1 MLQIKIWRATL
12 FCGFVVALA
21 KQPLAGQDWPQWRGP
36 NRDGVVSSFS
46 EPKVWPEKLKP
57 IWKISVGTGHSS
69 PVLAGGRIYIHT
81 RQGEREVVSC
91 LNLDTGKLLWQEG
104 YPAPYTMNPA
114 AVSHGK
120 GPKST
125 PVISNGKLYTMGIT
139 GILAC
144 FDSDTGK
151 VLWRKEFSREFK
163 ETSPL
168 FGVSMSPAVEGGL
181 VIAHVGGH
189 DQGALEAFNAE
200 TGEVKWSWKGDG
212 PGHASPIIVE
222 QGGTRQVVTQTQKY
236 LVGVS
241 ASNGKLLWSIPFTTD
256 YDQNIVTPLLYQ
268 QMLIFSGLSKGT
280 TAIKVIKKGNDW
292 STEKVWENPQI
303 SMYMNS
309 PVLSGDLLFGLS
321 HRNKGQFFCLDAR
334 TGATLWTSDGRQ
346 GENAAMV
353 SAGDVLFLLTNDA
366 ELIVARKSAKGF
378 EPIRRYTVAE
388 SPTWAHPVVM
398 GPRILIKDASTLA
411 LWSLD

>member
-1 MLQIKIWRATL
+1 MFHTHLWKGVLLW
-12 FCGFVVALA
+12 GFVVTLTR
-21 KQPLAGQDWPQWRGP
+21 PVVSSREWPQWRGP
-36 NRDGVVSSFS
+36 NRDGVVASFS

-57 IWKISVGTGHSS
+57 IWKMSIGTGHSS
-69 PVLAGGRIYIHT
+69 PVVAGGRTYIHT
-81 RQGEREVVSC
+81 RQDEREVVSS
-91 LNLDTGKLLWQEG
+91 LDLTTGKLLWQES

-125 PVISNGKLYTMGIT
+125 PILSNGKLYTLGIS
-139 GILAC
+139 GILSC
-144 FDSDTGK
+144 FKSDTGK
-151 VLWRKEFSREFK
+151 LLWRKEFSREFR
-163 ETSPL
+163 ETAPL
-168 FGVSMSPAVEGGL
+168 FGTSMSPAAEDGL

-189 DQGALEAFNAE
+189 DQGALEAFNTE

-212 PGHASPIIVE
+212 PGHSSPITVE
-222 QGGTRQVVTQTQKY
+222 LGGTRQIVTQTQKY

-241 ASNGKLLWSIPFTTD
+241 ASNGELLWSIPFKTD

-268 QMLIFSGLSKGT
+268 QTLIFSGLSKGT
-280 TAIKVIKKGNDW
+280 MAIKVIKKGNVW
-292 STEKVWENPQI
+292 STEKVWENPGV

-334 TGATLWTSDGRQ
+334 TGSTLWTSEGRQ
-346 GENAAMV
+346 GENAAMI
-353 SAGDVLFLLTNDA
+353 SAGNVLFLLTNDA

-388 SPTWAHPVVM
+388 SPTWAHPVVVDH
-398 GPRILIKDASTLA
+398 RILIKDASILT